1 MSAMVVEIL
10 CFAKFPSLRLGAR
23 LSSSSSSSFFSV
35 ECMSKGDAFE
45 AGFGL
50 VVSVPCVG
58 ESVLC
63 SKWSE
68 MFASAFFFFWCF
80 K

>member
-1 MSAMVVEIL
+1 
-10 CFAKFPSLRLGAR
+10 
-23 LSSSSSSSFFSV
+23 
-35 ECMSKGDAFE
+35 MSKGDAFE

-58 ESVLC
+58 ESVLG

-68 MFASAFFFFWCF
+68 MFALAFSFLVF
-80 K
+80 